1 MYVHKIVQVLIR
13 LYKFIQKAKCFFQ
26 TSDHLKKYI
35 PLVGERVSFD
45 VNDLATVKISFLIIK
60 LIIYS
65 SQ

>member
-1 MYVHKIVQVLIR
+1 MFTAKCFSSMLKQNKILT
-13 LYKFIQKAKCFFQ
+13 AKCFFQ

>member
-1 MYVHKIVQVLIR
+1 MFTAKCVSSMLKQNKILT
-13 LYKFIQKAKCFFQ
+13 AKCFFLLV
-26 TSDHLKKYI
+26 SNFGPVKKI
-35 PLVGERVSFD
+35 LGERISFD